1 MLREFEKPETSNGF
15 TCPLCRT
22 SDERLVVLIPIPGT
36 EDGGGI
42 VEAQQAHA
50 DCLRSLVGWAVREM
64 VG

>member
-1 MLREFEKPETSNGF
+1 MLHEFEKPEVRHGF

-22 SDERLVVLIPIPGT
+22 SAERPVVLIPIPGT

-42 VEAQQAHA
+42 VEAQQVHA
-50 DCLRSLVGWAVREM
+50 DCLRSLVCWAVRAM